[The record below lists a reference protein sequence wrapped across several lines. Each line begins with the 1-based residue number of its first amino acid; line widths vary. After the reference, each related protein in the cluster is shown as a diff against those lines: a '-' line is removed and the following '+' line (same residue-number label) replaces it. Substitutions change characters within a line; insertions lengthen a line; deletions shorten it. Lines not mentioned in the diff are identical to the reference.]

1 MSDFKT
7 KFDLIIKN
15 NAKEGFRE
23 EYDRLLDL
31 MRQENKKTSN
41 TNQNNLTKQSNSLNL
56 WVEACLQK
64 TCRKIVKKT
73 DPEYDEVKKYYN
85 ELKIKK

>member
-31 MRQENKKTSN
+31 MRQENKKTSIN
-41 TNQNNLTKQSNSLNL
+41 NQSNPTKQSNSLNL

-64 TCRKIVKKT
+64 TGRKIVKKT
-73 DPEYDEVKKYYN
+73 DQEYDEVKKYYN